1 MTNRLREVYQ
11 PFVCIHGVLCA
22 RGGGGEEEDEDEE
35 EEEEEELKPASVLVC
50 LKGDFRSPLP

>member
-1 MTNRLREVYQ
+1 M
-11 PFVCIHGVLCA
+11 CIHGVLCA